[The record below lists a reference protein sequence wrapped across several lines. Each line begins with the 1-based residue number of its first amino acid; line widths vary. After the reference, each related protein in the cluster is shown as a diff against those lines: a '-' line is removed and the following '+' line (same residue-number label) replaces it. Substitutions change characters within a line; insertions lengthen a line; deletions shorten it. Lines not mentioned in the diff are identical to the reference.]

1 MSAFDID
8 KPSDVIGEG
17 TYGCAHRPPM
27 KCRDE
32 PLRNKNDISKLMT
45 SANAAKELN
54 EFALIDAADKR
65 KQFYLGKPSKCKP
78 DRILSNIRSISNC
91 PSGKF
96 DPVKMDD
103 YSLLVMKYGG
113 QDLAQFGEEVR
124 TWSKNKEHVD
134 AIEMFWLEAVRL
146 FYGLKVLHD
155 NNVVHHDLKQQN
167 IVYDKAT
174 NRVNFIDFGFM
185 EKKSTRIYAAKMSA
199 SWLGNKHHW
208 SFPLEAVCW
217 NRDDYIEAVSSGKS
231 ESAYKAFADSVAK
244 NCGYFFIST
253 LPVRFMKLHRDN
265 AFKTITVDA
274 FQNILEFEA
283 TDESYDQF
291 IDKSIDTVDSY
302 GLGIALMFVLH
313 RSRHLLTDDFYKKLG
328 LLFGMDML
336 HPRLFIRSTPQQ
348 LLAKYEDILT
358 TSGLLEK
365 HNKHIENHL
374 IADKVSEEMKVAEAI
389 ADSTAAV
396 VIAHATTAD
405 GATEIVRDCPDGK
418 EFNPLTKRCVNVCP
432 QGLVRNPDFKC
443 VKPTDA
449 GCPDGFELNPHT
461 RRCVKA
467 CNAGQVRNAEFKCV
481 SGRGTRKT
489 QKAISPIL
497 AAGPSASPSAG
508 PSAGPIAGPVAGPV
522 AAKTASPD
530 SSLLDFPEMTQSF
543 NRSKIRS
550 KSPSFDWSKSR
561 YKTRSIQ
568 LAKPPSIQSDIIPS
582 LYFPESKSQSI
593 QWDNIPSDNWSKSQ
607 SIQLDNVPLDNWSKS
622 LSKQSRK
629 TRSRQ
634 SGKIP
639 SRQSAKREI

>member
-32 PLRNKNDISKLMT
+32 PVRNKNDISKLMT

-65 KQFYLGKPSKCKP
+65 KQFYLGKPSKCAP
-78 DRILSNIRSISNC
+78 DRILSNIRSISKC

-96 DPVKMDD
+96 DPLKMDD

-113 QDLAQFGEEVR
+113 QDLDQFGEEVR

-134 AIEMFWLEAVRL
+134 AIELFWLEAVRL

-167 IVYDKAT
+167 IVYDKET
-174 NRVNFIDFGFM
+174 NRANFIDFGFM
-185 EKKSTRIYAAKMSA
+185 EKKSSRIYAAKMSA

-217 NRDDYIEAVSSGKS
+217 NKDDYMEAASSGKS

-265 AFKTITVDA
+265 AFKTITTDA
-274 FQNILEFEA
+274 FKNVLEFEP
-283 TDESYDQF
+283 TDEAYDQF
-291 IDKSIDTVDSY
+291 IDKSIDTVDSF

-313 RSRHLLTDDFYKKLG
+313 RSRHLLADDFYKKLG
-328 LLFGMDML
+328 ALIGLDML
-336 HPRLFIRSTPQQ
+336 HPRVFIRSTPDQ

-358 TSGLLEK
+358 SSGLLEK

-374 IADKVSEEMKVAEAI
+374 IANKVSDEMKVAAEI
-389 ADSTAAV
+389 ADSTVPALVIDAAD
-396 VIAHATTAD
+396 AEALLHN
-405 GATEIVRDCPDGK
+405 TEIVRDCPVGK
-418 EFNPLTKRCVNVCP
+418 EFNPLTKRCVNVCRP
-432 QGLVRNPDFKC
+432 RQVRNPDFKC
-443 VKPTDA
+443 VNPVA
-449 GCPDGFELNPHT
+449 QAACPDGLELNPRT

-467 CNAGQVRNAEFKCV
+467 CKAGHVRNADFKCV
-481 SGRGTRKT
+481 SGRGTRKKT
-489 QKAISPIL
+489 KKSIS
-497 AAGPSASPSAG
+497 
-508 PSAGPIAGPVAGPV
+508 PIAGPIGSS
-522 AAKTASPD
+522 ASE
-530 SSLLDFPEMTQSF
+530 LLDIPAMTFSDLG
-543 NRSKIRS
+543 SK
-550 KSPSFDWSKSR
+550 
-561 YKTRSIQ
+561 
-568 LAKPPSIQSDIIPS
+568 
-582 LYFPESKSQSI
+582 
-593 QWDNIPSDNWSKSQ
+593 QWASVPSDNWSKTRSKKSAKSRSQ
-607 SIQLDNVPLDNWSKS
+607 LWANAPSDNWSK
-622 LSKQSRK
+622 
-629 TRSRQ
+629 TRS
-634 SGKIP
+634 KH
-639 SRQSAKREI
+639 SAKSHAEKLFSRNV